1 VKHFKLGNR
10 EVRVTLPPPGNDLP
24 DAKLEPGASE
34 PQAIRSC
41 AVQLRDARA
50 AQMLTARRRQ
60 ELHEQRQA
68 AFLAGDE
75 AGLDFIDSELLE
87 VAKAAKRQA
96 ARVQWLETQENSYG
110 S

>member
-1 VKHFKLGNR
+1 MKHFKLGNR
-10 EVRVTLPPPGNDLP
+10 EVRVTLPPPSI
-24 DAKLEPGASE
+24 DASDSELE

-41 AVQLRDARA
+41 SVQLRDARA

-60 ELHEQRQA
+60 ELHEQRQQ

-87 VAKAAKRQA
+87 VSKVAKAQA
-96 ARVQWLETQENSYG
+96 ARVQWLETQESSYG
-110 S
+110 DQ